1 MSEQV
6 TCKCRRWHLKS
17 MDNGHAWWFSGQRDH
32 FGNTF
37 HCETCGDRLNAD
49 GTTQAMVPVETGEDE
64 DWGLEYCA
72 NDQCW
77 RYATS
82 PVEFPV
88 EFNPHTGERLNAD
101 GTVTRMVSLADAGAG
116 ALALLIRLI
125 DVSHEV
131 AAEDIPYKVTSPEQA
146 VLAGLRDGY
155 AHGRNRA
162 LSVMQGTI
170 CGMMQA
176 LRDRYGIVETE
187 TEEATDETA

>member
-6 TCKCRRWHLKS
+6 TCKCERWHLKS
-17 MDNGHAWWFSGQRDH
+17 MDKGHAWWFSPQRDH

-49 GTTQAMVPVETGEDE
+49 GTVTQ
-64 DWGLEYCA
+64 
-72 NDQCW
+72 
-77 RYATS
+77 
-82 PVEFPV
+82 
-88 EFNPHTGERLNAD
+88 
-101 GTVTRMVSLADAGAG
+101 MVSLADAGAG
-116 ALALLIRLI
+116 ALALLSRLI

-131 AAEDIPYKVTSPEQA
+131 AAEDIPYKVTSPVQA

-155 AHGRNRA
+155 AHGSNRA

-176 LRDRYGIVETE
+176 LRDRYGIAETE
-187 TEEATDETA
+187 ADETNTGRM